1 MVYGDEK
8 NNVRRGDEPHNKRK
22 KEMKKIMIAL
32 AAGMLAVCANAA
44 TYKWYV
50 DGINDPTTGAA
61 ASGLR
66 GWCFVAATSKSGIT
80 TISVD
85 DAIALINQGANGITA
100 LKSYALK
107 TGKTSSGNLA
117 PSAYDGGW
125 GTGDTLTTYAIVFD
139 IGDAT
144 PTTASKYIVSS
155 TETITFANATTART
169 ASGLNMSNSTWTA
182 VAPEPTSGLLMLLGV
197 AGLALKRK
205 RA

>member
-1 MVYGDEK
+1 
-8 NNVRRGDEPHNKRK
+8 
-22 KEMKKIMIAL
+22 MIAF
-32 AAGMLAVCANAA
+32 AAGVFAVCANAA
-44 TYKWYV
+44 TYKWSV
-50 DGINDPTTGAA
+50 SDIADPTTGE
-61 ASGLR
+61 ASTGLR
-66 GWCFVAATSKSGIT
+66 GWCFAAATSKSGVK
-80 TISVD
+80 TISID
-85 DAIALINQGANGITA
+85 DAVALINQGATGITA
-100 LKSYALK
+100 LKDYMLK
-107 TGKTSSGNLA
+107 GGKTSGGMLA
-117 PSAYDGGW
+117 PATAYDGGW

-169 ASGLNMSNSTWTA
+169 STGLSMSGSTWTA

>member
-1 MVYGDEK
+1 M
-8 NNVRRGDEPHNKRK
+8 RPGDEPHYKRK
-22 KEMKKIMIAL
+22 KEMKKIMIAF

-44 TYKWYV
+44 SYQWYV
-50 DGINDPTTGAA
+50 DGITDPTTGAA
-61 ASGLR
+61 ATGLR
-66 GWCFVAATSKSGIT
+66 GWCFAATTSKSGVK
-80 TISVD
+80 TIAID
-85 DAIALINQGANGITA
+85 DAIALINQGATGITE
-100 LKSYALK
+100 LK
-107 TGKTSSGNLA
+107 TYMLKGGKTSSGVLSPA
-117 PSAYDGGW
+117 TAYDGGW

-169 ASGLNMSNSTWTA
+169 STGLSMSGSTWTA